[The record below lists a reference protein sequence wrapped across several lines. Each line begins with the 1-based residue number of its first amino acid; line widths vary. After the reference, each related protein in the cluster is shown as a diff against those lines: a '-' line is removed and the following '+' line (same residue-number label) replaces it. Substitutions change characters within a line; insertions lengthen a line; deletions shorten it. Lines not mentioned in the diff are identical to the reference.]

1 MVAITHAIRV
11 VGICHRYRS
20 VRADKADSL
29 RFYSVSRPMGNP
41 EDGAR
46 DRIWG
51 RSAVVAGEIVRAQSE
66 ANTDDDAGAQRKA
79 SAEPFEK
86 GISGRCV
93 PNRCEP
99 ARPGAAGNTGDQNR
113 LETSRERS
121 SALKRKLESESQD
134 GNPSAMALIGPVS
147 QSGSSASAN
156 RLINIQLGER

>member
-86 GISGRCV
+86 GISGRLRAQQMRTGPSRRRWKHRGLKPPRNEQREV
-93 PNRCEP
+93 V
-99 ARPGAAGNTGDQNR
+99 RP
-113 LETSRERS
+113 
-121 SALKRKLESESQD
+121 
-134 GNPSAMALIGPVS
+134 
-147 QSGSSASAN
+147 
-156 RLINIQLGER
+156 